1 MSKNKAS
8 NELKNKEFLSTM
20 ELAKILKISRV
31 AIFNK
36 IKKGQIKAQKI
47 GRNFIIHKKEV
58 DRLQNLD
65 SAEIDNK
72 TKQIIKK
79 AVNKTIEDYGTA
91 LRMLG
96 KE

>member
-1 MSKNKAS
+1 M
-8 NELKNKEFLSTM
+8 KNKEYLSTM
-20 ELAKILKISRV
+20 ELANILGISRIAV
-31 AIFNK
+31 FNK
-36 IKKGQIKAQKI
+36 IKNGQIKAQKI
-47 GRNFIIHKKEV
+47 GRNFIIPKKEA

-65 SAEIDNK
+65 TNKLDNQ

-79 AVNKTIEDYGTA
+79 AVNKTIKDYGET